1 MEPEEAP
8 NRAASS
14 SSDMMSTIRDDPDHQ
29 KELLALKQQIADAK
43 KKKSAPALGR
53 APTPAAPSAVS
64 YNAAP
69 QVAPVIAPPAKNK
82 SPLALIISAVS
93 VLILIVVLLLVFKV
107 I

>member
-29 KELLALKQQIADAK
+29 KELLALKQQIANAK
-43 KKKSAPALGR
+43 KQKFAPAPDP
-53 APTPAAPSAVS
+53 APTPAAPSGIS

-69 QVAPVIAPPAKNK
+69 QVAPVVAPPAKNK

-93 VLILIVVLLLVFKV
+93 ILILIVILLFVFKV
-107 I
+107 F